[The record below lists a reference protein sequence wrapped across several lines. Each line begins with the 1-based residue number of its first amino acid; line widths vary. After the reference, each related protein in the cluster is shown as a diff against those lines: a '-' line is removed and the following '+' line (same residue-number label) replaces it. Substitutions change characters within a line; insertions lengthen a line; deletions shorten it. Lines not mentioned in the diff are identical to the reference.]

1 MNSCVKKKCHKALIR
16 VIVLAVTASF
26 LCQNVALAVPDSE
39 RYTQCAVRCTK
50 HVLAPKSLFSKRQA
64 KARLVSQEEI
74 KLMGSRLKAARL
86 AKELT
91 EIDLG
96 KKVNVN
102 PWVIYMLETGKTE
115 EIDEKKIQKLADA
128 LGVSYEYLVKEEEK
142 VIALLPERLQKA
154 RLAKNLNQTKLGKKV
169 GIAYSTISHW
179 EQGRGKSVR
188 DTETIQR
195 LADALDVSYEYLVG
209 EEEIE
214 FKKVIVLLPEY
225 LRRAR
230 LAKNLNQ
237 TKLGEKVGVSISTIS
252 KWEQGRGK
260 PVRDTETIQRLA
272 DVLDVPYEYLVAEK
286 KIEFKK
292 VIAFWPERLQEA
304 RLAKDLSHSEL
315 GKEVGESQKTILEWE
330 TGKDLV
336 RGTEMIQRLADALD
350 VSYEYLVGEKD
361 IELLGKPLVGSRLQ
375 VVRLAKDLSHSE
387 LGEKVGESLS
397 TIFKWEAEEEPV
409 RNAETIQRLA
419 GALDV
424 SYEYLVGEEEIEFEK
439 VIALR
444 PERLRRARLEKNSN
458 QTKLGEK
465 AGVSISTIAKWEQGR
480 VKPIRDTEKIQKLAN
495 ALDVSYEY
503 LVGEEEIEFEKVIV
517 LLPEYLRRARLEK
530 NLNQTE
536 LGEKVGV
543 SFPTIARWE
552 QGRGKPVRDTKTIQ
566 KLSNALGVSY
576 EYLVGKEEIIELLG
590 KPLVGSRLQVARL
603 AGGLSR
609 TKLEKKVGVSQGMIL
624 KWEKG
629 KEPVRDTET
638 IQRLAVVLSVPYEYL
653 VGEKEV
659 ELKKVIALLPERLKV
674 ARLTKGPTEIE
685 LSRNVRVIPW
695 MISRWEDEYD
705 VLNKEEMIRKLANA
719 LGVTYEYLV
728 GKEEIELLGKPL
740 AWSRLQAARL
750 AKDLSH
756 SELGKKVGESQK
768 TILEWEAGEEPV
780 RNTETIQIL
789 AGALGV
795 TYEYLVGKEE
805 IELLGKPLVWSRLKA
820 ARSKKKLTA
829 LELGITDHMLYMIER
844 GEISV
849 TSIKTIQKFANA
861 LGVPYEDLVGEEDIE
876 LGEEEIEFEALKALV
891 SDRLKAARSAIN
903 LSQDKLGKKVGE
915 FKNAI
920 WRWENEEGKPLSDTK
935 KIQKLANVLGVSYE
949 YLVGEEEIEF
959 EAVKALVSDRL
970 KAARSAINLTLEK
983 LCKKVEKSQNAI
995 WKWENGKG
1003 KPVTDTEM
1011 IQKLANALGV
1021 SYGYLVGEED
1031 IELLGE
1037 TSVWNRLA
1045 EVQEKI
1051 KTLTNQLTD
1060 LEKEPLPARGSNLLA
1075 DKLLKIWP
1083 QRNQEDVIT
1092 ALMRRLKDPDKDM
1105 RFPAEESLGEI
1116 IKIIDTWPQAE
1127 REKVI
1132 TALKEHI
1139 TALIENLNNPDDDV
1153 RESAAESLGKLGEV
1167 IKILSQAEQE
1177 KVITVLIWKL
1187 NDFNDD
1193 VGVSVAKS
1201 LEKFGK
1207 IIDTWPQPAEQKKV
1221 ITALKEHIAALMGKL
1236 NDPDDDVRSS
1246 AVESLGRLSE
1256 VINTLPRSDKTK
1268 VITLLIG
1275 KLNDTNR
1282 EVRIFTAESLKKL
1295 NGVIETLPRSKQ
1307 KDVITVLMNNLGRFG
1322 YVNYECRKVI
1332 IELLIKLDVP
1342 PVKIINELGY
1352 ITDIGYVMEK
1362 SREYQKEKLIKK
1374 SLIALKAEEAALEA
1388 EITAVRAAS
1397 AVTPE
1402 EGTITASSY
1411 EGIADTAELRGLE
1424 RSLLEEA
1431 AVDAKILQAI
1441 DELIA
1446 EGNERITQGMIAK
1459 RIKVNN
1465 LKVSDRVSANPA
1477 VAKAFKKVNVSKAE
1491 LNVLKAIK
1499 ELIAEGKERLT
1510 QQMVADKLGLSQSA
1524 VQRPISVL
1532 VSKDPAV
1539 ANAFKGLSKA
1549 ELNVLKAMKELTDEG
1564 KERLT
1569 QQMVA
1574 DKLGLSQSAVQ
1585 RTISV
1590 LVSKDLAVANAFKGL
1605 SKAELNVLK
1614 AIKELIA
1621 EGKERLTQQMVAD
1634 KLGLSQSA
1642 VQRPISVLVSKD
1654 PAVANAFK
1662 KVKVSS
1668 KKKSY
1673 EGVADTPELCD
1684 LMADRFANKDY
1695 GVLNDPSGRTLQGK
1709 LQTEGD
1715 WTAVQVFYKYVL
1727 ENSVNKKY
1735 LEGIEDV
1742 PGIEKA
1748 LRIIAMNDFPITGH
1762 HGTGGKGVGVNSAYI
1777 DWNVLKTMAAEKE
1790 AYAAYFASWLEHE
1803 YRERC
1808 LEEKHETLIKP
1819 EVDPNYID
1827 AFAFMKTV
1835 LHRNLKEKYAKL
1847 FGEGE
1852 AFKPFNYLITKP
1864 EFLKDRKEI
1873 LAFSSDLFSNYQT
1886 FAELGVILA
1895 ETELA
1900 KNDKEIWIKI
1910 ADEAERGK
1918 FEALVTKDYKYLKLR
1933 VLNQTQYD
1941 SKLRE
1946 AETKKKV
1953 IKTAFKK
1960 DEELMGSL
1968 DIIVPEPREGMTVN
1982 AFSVFLAAAC
1992 QDPAIIKTLGE
2003 AETKEVLGYMEKTNY
2018 GAPVMPASSDYW
2030 NKIQTYKT
2038 SAIVLISA

>member
-179 EQGRGKSVR
+179 EQEGGKPVR

-214 FKKVIVLLPEY
+214 FKKVIVLRPER
-225 LRRAR
+225 LQRAR

-237 TKLGEKVGVSISTIS
+237 TKLGKKVGVSFPTIA

-260 PVRDTETIQRLA
+260 SVRDTETIQRLA

-336 RGTEMIQRLADALD
+336 RDTEMIQRLADALD

-1539 ANAFKGLSKA
+1539 ANAFK
-1549 ELNVLKAMKELTDEG
+1549 
-1564 KERLT
+1564 
-1569 QQMVA
+1569 
-1574 DKLGLSQSAVQ
+1574 
-1585 RTISV
+1585 
-1590 LVSKDLAVANAFKGL
+1590 
-1605 SKAELNVLK
+1605 
-1614 AIKELIA
+1614 
-1621 EGKERLTQQMVAD
+1621 
-1634 KLGLSQSA
+1634 
-1642 VQRPISVLVSKD
+1642 
-1654 PAVANAFK
+1654 